1 MKLSTSLVL
10 IAGLAF
16 AVNSYADHQR
26 GDSEFEARYRYS
38 NGKGHDRHA
47 YKHHHDHHDVYY
59 VRDDHHDHHD
69 RYHDRYYVRH
79 VHSRHCGHHYE
90 PAFNTRVKV
99 FLGI

>member
-1 MKLSTSLVL
+1 
-10 IAGLAF
+10 
-16 AVNSYADHQR
+16 
-26 GDSEFEARYRYS
+26 
-38 NGKGHDRHA
+38 
-47 YKHHHDHHDVYY
+47 

>member
-1 MKLSTSLVL
+1 
-10 IAGLAF
+10 
-16 AVNSYADHQR
+16 
-26 GDSEFEARYRYS
+26 
-38 NGKGHDRHA
+38 
-47 YKHHHDHHDVYY
+47 

-79 VHSRHCGHHYE
+79 VHSRHCGHQYE

>member
-1 MKLSTSLVL
+1 MNLRISLAF
-10 IAGLAF
+10 IIGLAF
-16 AVNSYADHQR
+16 AVNSYADHR
-26 GDSEFEARYRYS
+26 HSNSEFEARYQYS

-47 YKHHHDHHDVYY
+47 YKHHHDVYY
-59 VRDDHHDHHD
+59 VRDDHHDYHD

>member
-16 AVNSYADHQR
+16 AANSHADHKR
-26 GDSEFEARYRYS
+26 GDAEFEARYRYS
-38 NGKGHDRHA
+38 SGKGHNHHG
-47 YKHHHDHHDVYY
+47 YKHHRDHDVYY
-59 VRDDHHDHHD
+59 VREYHHDHHYD
-69 RYHDRYYVRH
+69 HHDRYYVRH